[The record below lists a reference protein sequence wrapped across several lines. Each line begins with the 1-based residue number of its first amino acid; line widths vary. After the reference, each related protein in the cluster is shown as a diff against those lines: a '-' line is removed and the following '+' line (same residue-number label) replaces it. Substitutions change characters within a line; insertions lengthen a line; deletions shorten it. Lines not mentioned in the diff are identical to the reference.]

1 MCEKVNVALCF
12 QWSVRLEKQFVNA
25 GPCLSISS
33 SSTTTNIKL
42 LPICRYLVFRF
53 RWSVILTLTRHYFPN
68 FIEQS
73 SDMTSP
79 LSTQLSCFSFCC
91 YQDWIAADSSVFS
104 TLCPSVQ
111 KQKVWLSDCC
121 DSAFYTNSQQCS
133 FWSSK
138 SNYLSSTFLG
148 EVAFKSLICCLC
160 MLSMIGS
167 DT

>member
-1 MCEKVNVALCF
+1 MPVDSFPFHQALQQPTSSFCQF
-12 QWSVRLEKQFVNA
+12 AGVWSSDLDEVHQCDFN
-25 GPCLSISS
+25 
-33 SSTTTNIKL
+33 
-42 LPICRYLVFRF
+42 
-53 RWSVILTLTRHYFPN
+53 TRHYFPN
-68 FIEQS
+68 CIEQS

-91 YQDWIAADSSVFS
+91 YQDWISADSSVFS

-138 SNYLSSTFLG
+138 SNYFSSTFLE